1 MLAAYQT
8 VRPLSE
14 AERSAWPTLLRAGAL
29 RFWLS
34 RLYDF
39 HFPKAG
45 EMTHA
50 KDPGH
55 FRRVLEA
62 RIRDEAMIQS
72 LWNLKD

>member
-1 MLAAYQT
+1 MLTAYHAQ
-8 VRPLSE
+8 RPLSE
-14 AERSAWPTLLRAGAL
+14 EERAAWPALLRAGAL

-39 HFPKAG
+39 HFPQPG

-55 FRRVLEA
+55 FRRVLES
-62 RIRDEAMIQS
+62 RIRDEADFMQV
-72 LWNLKD
+72 WG

>member
-1 MLAAYQT
+1 MLAAYQEM
-8 VRPLSE
+8 RPLNE
-14 AERSAWPTLLRAGAL
+14 AERAAWPALLRAGAL

-39 HFPKAG
+39 HFPKTG

-62 RIRDEAMIQS
+62 SIRDEASIRTR
-72 LWNLKD
+72 WG